1 MHLTRKF
8 TLKTYYYVDFY
19 YFIVWLSIFVVWLK
33 EVIARKETSE
43 KEPAKKKRSKKK
55 LPHVFKCFSR

>member
-19 YFIVWLSIFVVWLK
+19 YFNLRLSHFVVWLK

-55 LPHVFKCFSR
+55 QLHVFKCFSR